1 MSENNSILLKYQ
13 MNLKILV
20 RKWLKCDD
28 DIKEYNKKNKEIK
41 NKKKE
46 YEKYILEYMEKIN
59 LPALGSQDGTTLK
72 RNVSKVK
79 SSLKKEILHKALT
92 EYTKD
97 VQKAQT
103 ITNFI
108 LDKRP
113 TVEKVYLKRTG
124 KRKPINV

>member
-1 MSENNSILLKYQ
+1 MSENNSTPKVSEDFKNI
-13 MNLKILV
+13 V

-28 DIKEYNKKNKEIK
+28 DIKENNKKNKEIK
-41 NKKKE
+41 KKKKE
-46 YEKYILEYMEKIN
+46 YETYILKYMEQID

-79 SSLKKEILHKALT
+79 SSLKKDVLHKALT
-92 EYTKD
+92 EYTND
-97 VQKAQT
+97 SQKAQS

-113 TVEKVYLKRTG
+113 IVEKVYLKRTG
-124 KRKPINV
+124 KRKQINV

>member
-1 MSENNSILLKYQ
+1 MSENNNIPKVSDEFKD
-13 MNLKILV
+13 MV

-46 YEKYILEYMEKIN
+46 YEKFILEYMEKIN